1 MFVLRAEIITIFG
14 SKMVTISARSRIVIK
29 TQRFDTPVSLSS
41 AEAFKEYE
49 IRRN

>member
-1 MFVLRAEIITIFG
+1 M
-14 SKMVTISARSRIVIK
+14 TISRTINVISSGK
-29 TQRFDTPVSLSS
+29 IFNEGVEALSS